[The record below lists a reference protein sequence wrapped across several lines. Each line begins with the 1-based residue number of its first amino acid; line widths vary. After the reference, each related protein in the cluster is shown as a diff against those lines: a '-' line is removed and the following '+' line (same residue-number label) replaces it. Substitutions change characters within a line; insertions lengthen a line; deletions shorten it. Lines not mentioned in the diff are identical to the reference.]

1 MAHLK
6 ILLPFNFTEHD
17 NKALDFAI
25 RSYAGQED
33 AHITLYN
40 AHTPVP
46 DIDVRSDPVMERMR
60 GHLDY
65 LSKQIFEQED
75 ALKKTK
81 EKLLQRGFSSDRVR
95 YIFEPLKKDI
105 AGDIIDQVLKGN
117 FDVVILNRKPTK
129 ITRFFT
135 RSVFFKVISTV
146 KSVTVCVV
154 N

>member
-25 RSYAGQED
+25 RTYAGHED
-33 AHITLYN
+33 THITLYN

-46 DIDVRSDPVMERMR
+46 VIDVRSDPVMERMR
-60 GHLDY
+60 SHLDY
-65 LSKQIFEQED
+65 LSIQIYNQED

-81 EKLLQRGFSSDRVR
+81 EKLLKSGFSSDRVR
-95 YIFEPLKKDI
+95 YIFKPLKKDI
-105 AGDIIDQVLKGN
+105 AGDIIDQVLNGN
-117 FDVVILNRKPTK
+117 FDVVILNRKPAK

-135 RSVFFKVISTV
+135 RSVFLKVISTV